1 MYIDKYE
8 YAYTLYICKDIYIYI
23 YIYILTIKCISNIS
37 DIRSSYFIYLM
48 ECTLCKR
55 QYTIQH

>member
-23 YIYILTIKCISNIS
+23 YIYIYINDKMYQQ
-37 DIRSSYFIYLM
+37 YFRY
-48 ECTLCKR
+48 
-55 QYTIQH
+55 

>member
-23 YIYILTIKCISNIS
+23 YINDKMYQQ
-37 DIRSSYFIYLM
+37 YFRY
-48 ECTLCKR
+48 
-55 QYTIQH
+55 